1 MTLADAEAPRQP
13 CGKRQALRDGSR
25 PRPAL
30 WHYRSDAGYRE
41 QPPTAIVRR
50 RDRLGAGRVRPAMQ
64 AGLVDTLWSMED
76 DDSAAREILASGTTR
91 PSAT

>member
-1 MTLADAEAPRQP
+1 
-13 CGKRQALRDGSR
+13 
-25 PRPAL
+25 
-30 WHYRSDAGYRE
+30 
-41 QPPTAIVRR
+41 
-50 RDRLGAGRVRPAMQ
+50 MQ